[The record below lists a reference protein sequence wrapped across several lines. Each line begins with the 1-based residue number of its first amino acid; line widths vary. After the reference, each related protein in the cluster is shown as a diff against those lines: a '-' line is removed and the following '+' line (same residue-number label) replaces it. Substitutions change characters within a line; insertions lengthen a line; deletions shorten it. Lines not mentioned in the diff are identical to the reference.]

1 MTTMS
6 RQQQVSE
13 VFVELA
19 DTLVAEFDIIDFLQ
33 RLSARC
39 VELLDVTA
47 AGILLADS
55 YGTLQTIAASDENTR
70 LLELFSLQHD
80 QGPCVECYTRGVARI
95 NIDLASYAATADWT
109 QFAARAREAGFVTA
123 HAFPLRLRQNVVGAM
138 NLFRTDRERL
148 GAEDTAL
155 AQALADVATIGIL
168 QQRTLERSLTE
179 RTQLQAALTSRIV
192 IEQAK
197 GILAERWNTTPDH
210 AFTAMRSYARGHGRQ
225 ISVLAGQII
234 DGEAPEELTVPP
246 IEWPKRPQ
254 GPDA

>member
-19 DTLVAEFDIIDFLQ
+19 DTLVDEFDIIDFLQ
-33 RLSARC
+33 KLSTRC

-55 YGTLQTIAASDENTR
+55 YGTLQTIAASDETTR
-70 LLELFSLQHD
+70 MLELFSLQHE
-80 QGPCVECYTRGVARI
+80 QGPCVECYTRGAARI
-95 NIDLASYAATADWT
+95 NIDLASPTDTAGWT
-109 QFAARAREAGFVTA
+109 QFAARARAAGFVTA
-123 HAFPLRLRQNVVGAM
+123 HAFPLRLRQHVVGAM
-138 NLFRTDRERL
+138 NLFRADRAQL
-148 GAEDTAL
+148 GQEDTAL
-155 AQALADVATIGIL
+155 AQALADIATIGIL
-168 QQRTLERSLTE
+168 QQRTLEQSHTE

-197 GILAERWNTTPDH
+197 GILAERWNTSPDR
-210 AFTAMRSYARGHGRQ
+210 AFTALRGYARGHGRQ

-234 DGEAPEELTVPP
+234 DGDAPADLLNPLPGGTEKSDV
-246 IEWPKRPQ
+246 
-254 GPDA
+254 